1 MDLSVDELT
10 AQSRFKR
17 RMGVWKSQKL
27 LRNVRGG
34 RIQKRRSLPSRWRK
48 QQMFQKKDANASAAA
63 RTQLIVSNLHY
74 AVSNAD
80 IRELFQELGTIYRAA
95 VHYDR
100 SGRST
105 GIAEVTYTNRA
116 SAVQAIERY
125 NGVPLDGRPM
135 NIQLLREDGNK
146 SIATAAAARM
156 RLGTAATRGRQP
168 PRGPRGTHGGRSD
181 SGPHNNRNIRAPVT
195 KEQLDAELAAYFAQ
209 VIHYT
214 DFHYISSHIY
224 SLNAHSNSNSI
235 LLPHRSPRDG
245 AVSNAPHCQL
255 VLLRMP
261 SSAIFPPL
269 TSYPSFYAPRRHSH
283 L

>member
-27 LRNVRGG
+27 LRNVRDG

-48 QQMFQKKDANASAAA
+48 QQMFQKKGANASAAA

-80 IRELFQELGTIYRAA
+80 IRELFQELGRIYRAA

-116 SAVQAIERY
+116 
-125 NGVPLDGRPM
+125 
-135 NIQLLREDGNK
+135 LL
-146 SIATAAAARM
+146 SS
-156 RLGTAATRGRQP
+156 
-168 PRGPRGTHGGRSD
+168 THLF
-181 SGPHNNRNIRAPVT
+181 
-195 KEQLDAELAAYFAQ
+195 K
-209 VIHYT
+209 
-214 DFHYISSHIY
+214 
-224 SLNAHSNSNSI
+224 
-235 LLPHRSPRDG
+235 
-245 AVSNAPHCQL
+245 
-255 VLLRMP
+255 
-261 SSAIFPPL
+261 
-269 TSYPSFYAPRRHSH
+269 
-283 L
+283 